1 MLKISGIDVYR
12 NETQVLWDVS
22 LVFEKGKRIAILG
35 SNGAGKTTL
44 LSTIMGLLPVAKGD
58 ILFND
63 VSITGKKPYE
73 ITQMGLSIVPEGR
86 HVYPQMSVLE
96 NLYMGG
102 YPKRSRKEIPSAL
115 EWIFDLFP
123 KLADRKDQLAGT
135 LSGGEQQMLAI
146 GRALMSRPE
155 FLFIDELSL
164 GLAPVITKEIFNT
177 LSNISEETTIVM
189 VEQNVEQALKYSE
202 YAYILENGRVTKHG
216 LSSVLAGDEDIRRAY
231 LGM

>member
-1 MLKISGIDVYR
+1 MLKITGIDVFR
-12 NETQVLWDVS
+12 NETQVLWDIS
-22 LVFEKGKRIAILG
+22 LDLKKGEKIAILG

-58 ILFND
+58 ILFNG
-63 VSITGKKPYE
+63 VSIAGKKPHE
-73 ITQMGLSIVPEGR
+73 ITQLGLSIVPEGR
-86 HVYPQMSVLE
+86 RVYPQMSVVE

-102 YPKRSRKEIPSAL
+102 YPKRSRREIPATLS
-115 EWIFDLFP
+115 WVFDLFP
-123 KLADRKDQLAGT
+123 KLAERRNQLAGT

-146 GRALMSRPE
+146 GRALMSKPE

-164 GLAPVITKEIFNT
+164 GLAPVITKEIFHT
-177 LSNISEETTIVM
+177 LEEISKETTIVM

-202 YAYILENGRVTKHG
+202 YAYILENGRITRQG
-216 LSSVLAGDEDIRRAY
+216 PSATLAKDQDIRKAY

>member
-1 MLKISGIDVYR
+1 MLEISGIDVFR

-22 LVFEKGKRIAILG
+22 LTFKKGEKIAILG

-44 LSTIMGLLPVAKGD
+44 LSTIMGLLPVSKGD
-58 ILFND
+58 IRFNG
-63 VSITGKKPYE
+63 VSISGKKPHE

-102 YPKRSRKEIPSAL
+102 YPKRSRKEIASTL
-115 EWIFDLFP
+115 TWDFDLFP
-123 KLADRKDQLAGT
+123 KLADRRDQMAGT

-146 GRALMSRPE
+146 GRALMSKPE

-164 GLAPVITKEIFNT
+164 GLAPVITKEIFHT
-177 LSNISEETTIVM
+177 LEGIAKETTIVM
-189 VEQNVEQALKYSE
+189 VEQNVEQALKYSQ
-202 YAYILENGRVTKHG
+202 YAYILENGRITQSG
-216 LSSVLAGDEDIRRAY
+216 PSETLARDESIRKAY